1 MFSPST
7 SLAIL
12 IACIVLSPALHAG
25 PDSRLVEEARQRAA
39 RMGEMIMGQR
49 LTSVV
54 SEFEKAEGA
63 RTFELVSTKRE
74 GEMILQRGG
83 KAMNQPIAPD
93 PGKQAEGEFSRISL
107 FHHDGRIYVKEE
119 MSSNLQGRSEKLLPF
134 EGTYEAVVVEGSW
147 EGYEKGEK
155 LILRLCADFRNR
167 YASDIDKYLRSP
179 DRLSAVEK
187 QIRKDYLA
195 MHERIFEKEA
205 SNTTPEAKR
214 IREQFP
220 AIRYLIQNATIA
232 IAVSQTGQE
241 SVTYTVQGNKLTTK
255 VGKSSS
261 ETRFR
266 MSLP

>member
-7 SLAIL
+7 PLAIL
-12 IACIVLSPALHAG
+12 IALIEFPLLLHAG
-25 PDSRLVEEARQRAA
+25 PDSRLMEEARQRAA

-54 SEFEKAEGA
+54 SEFEKPDGSRA
-63 RTFELVSTKRE
+63 FELVSMKRE

-83 KAMNQPIAPD
+83 KVMNQPIQQD
-93 PGKQAEGEFSRISL
+93 PGEPAEGEFSRISL
-107 FHHDGRIYVKEE
+107 FHHEGKIYVKEE

-147 EGYEKGEK
+147 EGYEKGGK
-155 LILRLCADFRNR
+155 LVLRLCADCRKR
-167 YASDIDKYLRSP
+167 YASDIDEYLSSP

-195 MHERIFEKEA
+195 MHERIFEKES

-220 AIRYLIQNATIA
+220 AIRYLIQNASIA
-232 IAVSQTGQE
+232 IAVSQSGQE
-241 SVTYTVQGNKLTTK
+241 SVTYTVHGDKMTTK

-261 ETRFR
+261 ETRFH